1 MKDLLLHGPGGKHGC
16 HMGAVRQWRQGLPP
30 PYPNS
35 PAPPPHKVVWGSM
48 GMGLC
53 DNFPG
58 KPCRYFT
65 LLRNP
70 FDRAISEFVYFCVL
84 GSENRKKWT
93 SLMKTRG
100 RCDLTMSEYFEKGFN
115 SPTMLTEHLTMGCD
129 KKCGVDAAIQNL
141 RHGCMRY
148 ALLPR

>member
-1 MKDLLLHGPGGKHGC
+1 
-16 HMGAVRQWRQGLPP
+16 
-30 PYPNS
+30 
-35 PAPPPHKVVWGSM
+35 
-48 GMGLC
+48 MGLC